1 MTWVG
6 QRGRCHATASSII
19 LVIAH
24 RQMLVRAW
32 NEFFHE
38 TD

>member
-19 LVIAH
+19 PVIEH
-24 RQMLVRAW
+24 REMLLRAW